1 VIRAILFDAA
11 GTLFYLTKTV
21 GDHYAYVGREVG
33 LELDAQKLDSAFH
46 AAWQQM
52 PRRPAIDGPRK
63 NDDKCWWRELVG
75 HVFDQV
81 APSVNELDR
90 DNFFEV
96 AYEHFAE
103 PSVWELY
110 PEVPEVLKQL
120 RPRFQLAV
128 ISNFDGRL
136 RFILQHLGIS
146 NYFSYIFIS
155 SELGADKPDPEIF
168 RRSLK
173 VMHLDANDVLH
184 VGDDPK
190 RDWKAAKEAGLLVF
204 QLDRPKNSLRDLLT
218 TLRL

>member
-1 VIRAILFDAA
+1 MIRAILFDAA

-33 LELDAQKLDSAFH
+33 LELDAQKLENAFH

-52 PRRPAIDGPRK
+52 SRRPAIEGPRE
-63 NDDKCWWRELVG
+63 NDDKDWWRELVG

-103 PSVWELY
+103 PGVWDLY
-110 PEVPEVLKQL
+110 PEVPEVLAQL
-120 RPRFQLAV
+120 RRRFQLAV

-146 NYFSYIFIS
+146 NYFSHLFIS
-155 SELGADKPDPEIF
+155 SELGANKPDPEIF
-168 RRSLK
+168 RHALK
-173 VMHLDANDVLH
+173 TMHLNAEEVLH
-184 VGDDPK
+184 VGDDPE

-204 QLDRPKNSLRDLLT
+204 QLDRPKNSLRDLLK
-218 TLRL
+218 L